1 MRRLTDNVRAD
12 VAIDDRGVAT
22 IFLILAMTAILVGA
36 ALAIDVGR
44 YVFEASSAQHS
55 ADATAL
61 AVATDC
67 AMSGAPIADYSPYH
81 KVSQEISPPA
91 CDDAEA
97 KATITVTTKVDQTFL
112 NQSAGEVRRSATAR
126 WGTLGTATTIP
137 ITIAKCELPKAPPG
151 TSTEIII
158 HLPDTKTQT
167 GCFSGPGGFGQLR
180 KDEACRVKVTANNT
194 WPGDPGNDF
203 VNVIPCISTLPIDLM
218 IPVFD
223 DEKCP
228 EKGCQGNG
236 EYPIAGFAAF
246 HLTGYSFFPR
256 SGGEVPDCDKA
267 IGKNCIKGF
276 FTELVTS
283 QGTQGPSENF
293 GVSVI
298 YLSD

>member
-1 MRRLTDNVRAD
+1 MTEPTKAHVGN
-12 VAIDDRGVAT
+12 DDRGVAS
-22 IFLILAMTAILVGA
+22 IFVILAMVTILVGA

-44 YVFEASSAQHS
+44 YVFEARSAQNS

-67 AMSGAPIADYSPYH
+67 ALRGVPIADYSPYH
-81 KVSQEISPPA
+81 KASQQISAPA
-91 CDDAEA
+91 CDEAEA
-97 KATITVTTKVDQTFL
+97 RAIITVTTNVDQTFL
-112 NQSAGEVRRSATAR
+112 SQSAGEVRRSATAR
-126 WGTLGTATTIP
+126 WGTLVAATTIP

-151 TSTEIII
+151 STTEIVI

-167 GCFSGPGGFGQLR
+167 GCASGPGGFGQLR
-180 KDEACRVKVTANNT
+180 KDEACKVKTAANNT
-194 WPGDPGNDF
+194 WPADPGNDF
-203 VNVIPCISTLPIDLM
+203 VNVIPCLPVIPVDLM

-228 EKGCQGNG
+228 AKGCQGNG

-256 SGGEVPDCDKA
+256 SGGDVPDCDKT
-267 IGKNCIKGF
+267 IGKNCIKGY
-276 FTELVTS
+276 FTEMVTS

>member
-1 MRRLTDNVRAD
+1 MRRMTEPTTDD
-12 VAIDDRGVAT
+12 VGEDDRGVAS
-22 IFLILAMTAILVGA
+22 IVVILAMATILVGA
-36 ALAIDVGR
+36 AFAIDVGR
-44 YVFEASSAQHS
+44 YVFEARSAQNS

-67 AMSGAPIADYSPYH
+67 ALGGAPIADYSPYR
-81 KVSQEISPPA
+81 KDGQTISKPTCHDGA
-91 CDDAEA
+91 
-97 KATITVTTKVDQTFL
+97 ATITVTTSVNQTFL
-112 NQSAGEVRRSATAR
+112 QQSAGEVDRSATAR
-126 WGTLGTATTIP
+126 WGTLGGATTIP

-167 GCFSGPGGFGQLR
+167 GCSSGPGGFGQLR
-180 KDEACRVKVTANNT
+180 KDEACKVTVTAEYT
-194 WPGDPGNDF
+194 LPGDGGNDW
-203 VNVIPCISTLPIDLM
+203 VNVIPCVPTLPADLL

-228 EKGCQGNG
+228 PKGCQANDQ
-236 EYPIAGFAAF
+236 YPIAGFAAF

-256 SGGEVPDCDKA
+256 SGGDVPDCDKA
-267 IGKNCIKGF
+267 IGKNCIKGY
-276 FTELVTS
+276 FTNMVTS
-283 QGTQGPSENF
+283 QGTQGPSEEF